1 MREGIE
7 LACPRCGRRFCPGRL
22 RCPHHDP
29 APALDVRY
37 APGVLREQFD
47 PEQRT
52 RADLWRY
59 RPLLP
64 VTGSGPVTLG
74 EGRTPLV
81 SAPGAGDALDVDLAL
96 KLDGANPT
104 GAAKDRGSAVVA
116 TYAREADHETVACAS
131 TGNAAASIA
140 AYAARGDLDCS
151 LFVPEGLPE
160 AKATQP
166 LVCDA
171 DVHAVAGGYGD
182 AHDRC
187 REHVVTEG
195 WLDRSAGA
203 TPYAPAG
210 ARTLGF
216 ELADATRQA
225 GATAAADPDW
235 VAVPVGNGGTIA
247 AVYRG
252 WRLFADLGYA
262 PDPPKLL
269 GVQAA
274 SSPAVSEALADGDRP
289 GPASDGGTAQVDGE
303 DDSALEQ
310 ECDPVVETCADS
322 IAVDQPHRVRAACR
336 AVEASDGTVV
346 TVPDEAIRDAIR
358 TLGRTEGI
366 FAEPASAAG
375 VAGVAAARERGVV
388 DPGDAVVA
396 VVTGTGLKDPE
407 TAADALRE

>member
-1 MREGIE
+1 MHEGID
-7 LACPRCGRRFCPGRL
+7 LACPRCDSRFDPDRL
-22 RCPHHDP
+22 RCPHHDS

-37 APGVLREQFD
+37 DPVVLREQFD
-47 PEQRT
+47 PEQRS
-52 RADLWRY
+52 REDLWRY

-64 VTGSGPVTLG
+64 VAGSDPVTLG

-81 SAPGAGDALDVDLAL
+81 SAPAAGDVLDVDLAL

-104 GAAKDRGSAVVA
+104 GSAKDRGSAVVA
-116 TYAREADHETVACAS
+116 TYAREAGHETVACAS
-131 TGNAAASIA
+131 TGNAAASIG

-171 DVHAVAGGYGD
+171 DVRAVDGGYGD
-182 AHDRC
+182 AHERC
-187 REHVVTEG
+187 RERVASEG

-203 TPYAPAG
+203 TPYAPVG

-216 ELADATRQA
+216 ELAEATRRET
-225 GATAAADPDW
+225 ATAADPDW
-235 VAVPVGNGGTIA
+235 IAVPVGNGGTIA

-274 SSPAVSEALADGDRP
+274 SSPAVSEALASGAADSP
-289 GPASDGGTAQVDGE
+289 PASDGGTTRAASAPE
-303 DDSALEQ
+303 DDEHGA
-310 ECDPVVETCADS
+310 ETCADS

-336 AVEASDGTVV
+336 AVEATDGTVLTV
-346 TVPDEAIRDAIR
+346 TDEAIQDAIR

-366 FAEPASAAG
+366 FAEPASAAA
-375 VAGVAAARERGVV
+375 VAGVAAARERGTL
-388 DPGDAVVA
+388 DSGDAVVA

-407 TAADALRE
+407 TAADALDV